1 MAKTIRALI
10 KPELL
15 VWGRQYARLGLDE
28 AARRV
33 GVKSDQLQA
42 WEDGKSLPTVVQ
54 LHKVAHVY
62 RLPFAVFYLPGVPP
76 KDQLPLRD
84 YRTLPDEKLD
94 LVSNELVSEIHQA
107 IYRREIALELY
118 EDKEDF
124 PPPFNLTVSVTDDTD
139 NIGQQFRETLG
150 VT

>member
-10 KPELL
+10 KSELL
-15 VWGRQYARLGLDE
+15 VWGRQYARIGLDE

-33 GVKSDQLQA
+33 GVNSDQLQA

-62 RLPFAVFYLPGVPP
+62 RLPFAVFYVPSVPP

-84 YRTLPDEKLD
+84 YRKLPDEKLKSCV
-94 LVSNELVSEIHQA
+94 LRVSQRNTPG
-107 IYRREIALELY
+107 Y
-118 EDKEDF
+118 F
-124 PPPFNLTVSVTDDTD
+124 
-139 NIGQQFRETLG
+139 
-150 VT
+150 